1 MPSEINRP
9 SPRIAFW
16 KNITGISIA
25 AVGLALFLASAAY
38 LLSIARENYVG
49 MNASQWVMGG
59 SDKAGEEDKAK
70 APYDLAQQG
79 VYIPPAREEGALIAK
94 EKDAQKGAESGRRN
108 CYEEPEY
115 IEASDLCAQWANAA
129 AMRFGNG
136 IAAESYRLNY
146 IVGFI
151 SALGVLLAAIGVI
164 LAAIASSAASRGVAM
179 MAYGFM
185 PILNISVRHHKPG
198 FVRLTIK
205 NVGTGP
211 ALSAVVESDG
221 EKVGLAHERF
231 AVDTSETV
239 DLKVAGES
247 MIIRATWR
255 DIAEEP
261 QVIERLFVKEGEH
274 WRLAEDQPSQSD

>member
-1 MPSEINRP
+1 MPSEIKPP
-9 SPRIAFW
+9 SPRIAFRQ
-16 KNITGISIA
+16 NIVGISVA
-25 AVGLALFLASAAY
+25 AGGILLFLLAAAY

-49 MNASQWVMGG
+49 MNSSQWVMGG
-59 SDKAGEEDKAK
+59 SDKAGQGDKAQ
-70 APYDLAQQG
+70 APYDLAEQG
-79 VYIPPAREEGALIAK
+79 IHIPPAREERALVSQ
-94 EKDAQKGAESGRRN
+94 EKDSQERAEGSRRN

-115 IEASDLCAQWANAA
+115 LEASDLCAQWANAA
-129 AMRFGNG
+129 AVRSGNG

-185 PILNISVRHHKPG
+185 PILNISVKHHQRG

-211 ALSAVVESDG
+211 ALDAIVEGNGDRID
-221 EKVGLAHERF
+221 LAHERF

-239 DLKVAGES
+239 DLKVDGDS
-247 MIIRATWR
+247 LLVRAAWR
-255 DIAEEP
+255 DLADESQEIKRP
-261 QVIERLFVKEGEH
+261 FVKVGQH
-274 WRLAEDQPSQSD
+274 WRLAEQ